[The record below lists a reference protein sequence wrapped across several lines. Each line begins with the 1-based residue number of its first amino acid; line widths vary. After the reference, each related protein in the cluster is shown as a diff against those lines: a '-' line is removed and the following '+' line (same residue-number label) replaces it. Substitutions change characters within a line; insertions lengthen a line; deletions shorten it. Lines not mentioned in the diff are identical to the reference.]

1 MTVSEASPGTPANGA
16 PPSDRAFDYPGY
28 RLYWVARFL
37 LVFAIQVLSVSVGW
51 QIYDQ
56 TRDPFL
62 LGLVGLV
69 QFLPAPI
76 LVLVTGSVADRFN
89 RRIIMASCM
98 AVEAVCAL
106 ALLTILHQGLTAVWP
121 VYAVLLVFGI
131 ARAFMGPAV
140 QSLMANLVPQTALAN
155 AIALNSSS
163 FQVATIIG
171 PTAGGLLYGV
181 SSELAYV
188 VSILFF
194 LSAGVLTLLIPK
206 PEKRASQPVTTEA
219 LFAGFRYIWSQPIVL
234 GALSLDMIAV
244 MLGGAIALLPVFAR
258 DILDVGPWGLGAL
271 RSSVGVGA
279 LLMSLWLINNP
290 VRDHAG
296 LTMFAA
302 VGRLW
307 PRHHRLRHVDAR
319 LALRAGT
326 RRHGRR
332 RHGQRLHPS
341 DAHSAEDARRPARP
355 RERRQ
360 YDLYRR
366 IERVGRISRRHHGRR
381 LRRRSSC
388 RDRRRGRSS
397 DGGRVGAH
405 VPRLAQRPPPRSD
418 GLDYSGASGTPGASL
433 ARRIASVVFTLATF
447 GTAVNS
453 FRRKS

>member
-140 QSLMANLVPQTALAN
+140 QSLMANLVPQAALAN

-302 VGRLW
+302 VAVYGLAIVVFGMSTLVW
-307 PRHHRLRHVDAR
+307 LSV
-319 LALRAGT
+319 LALAVMGAADMVSVFIRQTLIQLKTPDDLRGRVSAVNMTFIGASNELGEFRAGT
-326 RRHGRR
+326 MAAGF
-332 RHGQRLHPS
+332 G
-341 DAHSAEDARRPARP
+341 AVPAVV
-355 RERRQ
+355 
-360 YDLYRR
+360 
-366 IERVGRISRRHHGRR
+366 I
-381 LRRRSSC
+381 
-388 RDRRRGRSS
+388 
-397 DGGRVGAH
+397 GGVGALLTAAVWARMFPDLRNVRH
-405 VPRLAQRPPPRSD
+405 
-418 GLDYSGASGTPGASL
+418 LD
-433 ARRIASVVFTLATF
+433 RMD
-447 GTAVNS
+447 
-453 FRRKS
+453 

>member
-1 MTVSEASPGTPANGA
+1 MTVTDASDGPPPNGA
-16 PPSDRAFDYPGY
+16 PPSDRAFDYKGY
-28 RLYWVARFL
+28 RFYWVARFL
-37 LVFAIQVLSVSVGW
+37 LVFAIQVLSVAVGW

-69 QFLPAPI
+69 QFLPAPL
-76 LVLVTGSVADRFN
+76 LVLVTGSVADRYN

-98 AVEAVCAL
+98 AVEAACAL
-106 ALLTILHQGLTAVWP
+106 ALLTILHQRLTIVWP

-140 QSLMANLVPQTALAN
+140 QSLLANLVPQTALAN

-163 FQVATIIG
+163 FQVATIVG
-171 PTAGGLLYGV
+171 PVAGGLLYGV
-181 SSELAYV
+181 SSELAYS

-194 LSAGVLTLLIPK
+194 LCAGVLTLLIPK
-206 PEKRASQPVTTEA
+206 PEQKPSQPVTTEA

-302 VGRLW
+302 VAVYGLAIIVFGISNFVWLSVLCLAVMGAADMVSVYIRQTLIQLKTPDELRGRVSAVNMTFIGASNELGEF
-307 PRHHRLRHVDAR
+307 
-319 LALRAGT
+319 RAG
-326 RRHGRR
+326 
-332 RHGQRLHPS
+332 S
-341 DAHSAEDARRPARP
+341 MASAFGAVTAVV
-355 RERRQ
+355 
-360 YDLYRR
+360 
-366 IERVGRISRRHHGRR
+366 I
-381 LRRRSSC
+381 
-388 RDRRRGRSS
+388 
-397 DGGRVGAH
+397 GGVGALVTAALWARMFPDLRNVRH
-405 VPRLAQRPPPRSD
+405 
-418 GLDYSGASGTPGASL
+418 LD
-433 ARRIASVVFTLATF
+433 RMD
-447 GTAVNS
+447 
-453 FRRKS
+453 

>member
-28 RLYWVARFL
+28 RLYWIARFL

-69 QFLPAPI
+69 QFLPAPL

-89 RRIIMASCM
+89 RRIIMATCM

-121 VYAVLLVFGI
+121 VYVVLLVFGI

-171 PTAGGLLYGV
+171 PTAGGLLYGI

-271 RSSVGVGA
+271 RSSVGIGA

-302 VGRLW
+302 VAVYGLAIVVFGMSTLVW
-307 PRHHRLRHVDAR
+307 LSV
-319 LALRAGT
+319 LALVVMGAADMVSVFIRQTLIQLKTPDDLRGRVSAVNMTFIGASNELGEFRAGT
-326 RRHGRR
+326 MAAGF
-332 RHGQRLHPS
+332 G
-341 DAHSAEDARRPARP
+341 AVPAVV
-355 RERRQ
+355 
-360 YDLYRR
+360 
-366 IERVGRISRRHHGRR
+366 I
-381 LRRRSSC
+381 
-388 RDRRRGRSS
+388 
-397 DGGRVGAH
+397 GGVGA
-405 VPRLAQRPPPRSD
+405 L
-418 GLDYSGASGTPGASL
+418 L
-433 ARRIASVVFTLATF
+433 
-447 GTAVNS
+447 TAVVWARMFPDLRNV
-453 FRRKS
+453 RHLDRMD

>member
-1 MTVSEASPGTPANGA
+1 MTVSDASAGTPANGA
-16 PPSDRAFDYPGY
+16 PPSDRAFDYYGY

-51 QIYDQ
+51 QIYDL

-76 LVLVTGSVADRFN
+76 LVLVTGSVADRLN

-98 AVEAVCAL
+98 AVEALCAL

-302 VGRLW
+302 VAVYGLAIVVFGLSTLVW
-307 PRHHRLRHVDAR
+307 LSV
-319 LALRAGT
+319 LALVIMGAADMVSVFIRQTLIQLKTPDDLRGRVSAVNMTFIGASNELGEFRAGT
-326 RRHGRR
+326 MAAGF
-332 RHGQRLHPS
+332 G
-341 DAHSAEDARRPARP
+341 AVPAVV
-355 RERRQ
+355 
-360 YDLYRR
+360 
-366 IERVGRISRRHHGRR
+366 I
-381 LRRRSSC
+381 
-388 RDRRRGRSS
+388 
-397 DGGRVGAH
+397 GGVGALLTAAAWARMFPDLRNVRH
-405 VPRLAQRPPPRSD
+405 
-418 GLDYSGASGTPGASL
+418 LD
-433 ARRIASVVFTLATF
+433 RM
-447 GTAVNS
+447 N
-453 FRRKS
+453 

>member
-76 LVLVTGSVADRFN
+76 LVLVTGSIADRFN

-302 VGRLW
+302 VGVYGLAIIVFGMSTLVW
-307 PRHHRLRHVDAR
+307 LSV
-319 LALRAGT
+319 LALVIMGAADMVSVFIRQTLIQLKTPDDLRGRVSAVNMTFIGASNELGEFRAGSMAA
-326 RRHGRR
+326 GF
-332 RHGQRLHPS
+332 G
-341 DAHSAEDARRPARP
+341 AVPAVV
-355 RERRQ
+355 
-360 YDLYRR
+360 
-366 IERVGRISRRHHGRR
+366 I
-381 LRRRSSC
+381 
-388 RDRRRGRSS
+388 
-397 DGGRVGAH
+397 GGVGALVTAAVWARMFPDLRNVRH
-405 VPRLAQRPPPRSD
+405 
-418 GLDYSGASGTPGASL
+418 LD
-433 ARRIASVVFTLATF
+433 RMD
-447 GTAVNS
+447 
-453 FRRKS
+453 

>member
-1 MTVSEASPGTPANGA
+1 MTVSDASPGTPANGE

-69 QFLPAPI
+69 QFLPAPL
-76 LVLVTGSVADRFN
+76 LVLVTGSVADRYN

-98 AVEAVCAL
+98 AVEAICAM

-140 QSLMANLVPQTALAN
+140 QSLLANLVPQSALAN

-234 GALSLDMIAV
+234 GALSLDMVAV

-271 RSSVGVGA
+271 RSSVGIGA
-279 LLMSLWLINNP
+279 LLMSIWLINNP

-302 VGRLW
+302 VAIYGLAIVVFGMSTLVW
-307 PRHHRLRHVDAR
+307 VSV
-319 LALRAGT
+319 LALIVMGAADMVSVFIRQTLIQLKTPDELRGRVSAVNMTFIGASNELGEFRAGSMAA
-326 RRHGRR
+326 GF
-332 RHGQRLHPS
+332 G
-341 DAHSAEDARRPARP
+341 AVPAVV
-355 RERRQ
+355 
-360 YDLYRR
+360 
-366 IERVGRISRRHHGRR
+366 I
-381 LRRRSSC
+381 
-388 RDRRRGRSS
+388 
-397 DGGRVGAH
+397 GGVGALVTAAAWARMFPDLRNVRH
-405 VPRLAQRPPPRSD
+405 
-418 GLDYSGASGTPGASL
+418 LD
-433 ARRIASVVFTLATF
+433 RMD
-447 GTAVNS
+447 
-453 FRRKS
+453 

>member
-1 MTVSEASPGTPANGA
+1 MTVSDASAGTPANGA
-16 PPSDRAFDYPGY
+16 PPSDRAFDYYGY

-51 QIYDQ
+51 QIYDL

-98 AVEAVCAL
+98 AVEALCAL

-302 VGRLW
+302 VAVYGLAIVVFGLSTLVW
-307 PRHHRLRHVDAR
+307 LSV
-319 LALRAGT
+319 LALVIMGAADMVSVFIRQTLIQLKTPDDLRGRVSAVNMTFIGASNELGEFRAGT
-326 RRHGRR
+326 MAAGF
-332 RHGQRLHPS
+332 G
-341 DAHSAEDARRPARP
+341 AVPAVV
-355 RERRQ
+355 
-360 YDLYRR
+360 
-366 IERVGRISRRHHGRR
+366 I
-381 LRRRSSC
+381 
-388 RDRRRGRSS
+388 
-397 DGGRVGAH
+397 GGVGALLTAAAWARMFPDLRNVRH
-405 VPRLAQRPPPRSD
+405 
-418 GLDYSGASGTPGASL
+418 LD
-433 ARRIASVVFTLATF
+433 RM
-447 GTAVNS
+447 N
-453 FRRKS
+453 

>member
-76 LVLVTGSVADRFN
+76 LVLITGSVADRFN

-140 QSLMANLVPQTALAN
+140 QSLMANLVPQAALAN

-302 VGRLW
+302 VAVYGLAIVVFGMSTLVW
-307 PRHHRLRHVDAR
+307 LSV
-319 LALRAGT
+319 LALGVMGAADMVSVFIRQTLIQLKTPDDLRGRVSAVNMTFIGASNELGEFRAGT
-326 RRHGRR
+326 MAAGF
-332 RHGQRLHPS
+332 G
-341 DAHSAEDARRPARP
+341 AVPAVV
-355 RERRQ
+355 
-360 YDLYRR
+360 
-366 IERVGRISRRHHGRR
+366 I
-381 LRRRSSC
+381 
-388 RDRRRGRSS
+388 
-397 DGGRVGAH
+397 GGVGALLTAAVWARMFPDLRNVRH
-405 VPRLAQRPPPRSD
+405 
-418 GLDYSGASGTPGASL
+418 LD
-433 ARRIASVVFTLATF
+433 RMD
-447 GTAVNS
+447 
-453 FRRKS
+453 

>member
-56 TRDPFL
+56 TRDPLL

-69 QFLPAPI
+69 QFLPAPL

-121 VYAVLLVFGI
+121 VYLVLLVFGI

-188 VSILFF
+188 VSILLF
-194 LSAGVLTLLIPK
+194 LSGGVLTLLIPK

-290 VRDHAG
+290 VRDYAG

-302 VGRLW
+302 VAVYGLAIVVFGMSTLVW
-307 PRHHRLRHVDAR
+307 LSV
-319 LALRAGT
+319 LALVVMGAADMVSVFIRQTLIQLKTPDDLRGRVSAVNMTFIGASNELGEFRAGT
-326 RRHGRR
+326 MAAGF
-332 RHGQRLHPS
+332 G
-341 DAHSAEDARRPARP
+341 AVPAVV
-355 RERRQ
+355 
-360 YDLYRR
+360 
-366 IERVGRISRRHHGRR
+366 I
-381 LRRRSSC
+381 
-388 RDRRRGRSS
+388 
-397 DGGRVGAH
+397 GGVGALLTAAVWARIFPDLRNVRH
-405 VPRLAQRPPPRSD
+405 
-418 GLDYSGASGTPGASL
+418 LD
-433 ARRIASVVFTLATF
+433 RMD
-447 GTAVNS
+447 
-453 FRRKS
+453 

>member
-28 RLYWVARFL
+28 RLYWIARFL

-69 QFLPAPI
+69 QFLPAPL

-89 RRIIMASCM
+89 RRIIMATCM

-121 VYAVLLVFGI
+121 VYVVLLVFGI

-171 PTAGGLLYGV
+171 PTAGGLLYGI

-271 RSSVGVGA
+271 RSSVGIGA

-302 VGRLW
+302 VAVYGLAIVVFGMSTLVW
-307 PRHHRLRHVDAR
+307 LSV
-319 LALRAGT
+319 LALAVMGAADMVSVFIRQTLIQLKTPDDLRGRVSAVNMTFIGASNELGEFRAGT
-326 RRHGRR
+326 MAAGF
-332 RHGQRLHPS
+332 G
-341 DAHSAEDARRPARP
+341 AVPAVV
-355 RERRQ
+355 
-360 YDLYRR
+360 
-366 IERVGRISRRHHGRR
+366 I
-381 LRRRSSC
+381 
-388 RDRRRGRSS
+388 
-397 DGGRVGAH
+397 GGVGALLTAAVWARMFPDLRNVRH
-405 VPRLAQRPPPRSD
+405 
-418 GLDYSGASGTPGASL
+418 LD
-433 ARRIASVVFTLATF
+433 RMD
-447 GTAVNS
+447 
-453 FRRKS
+453 

>member
-140 QSLMANLVPQTALAN
+140 QSLMANLVPQAALAN

-302 VGRLW
+302 VAVYGLAIVVFGMSTLVW
-307 PRHHRLRHVDAR
+307 LSV
-319 LALRAGT
+319 LALVVMGAADMVSVFIRQTLIQLKTPDDLRGRVSAVNMTFIGASNELGEFRAGT
-326 RRHGRR
+326 MAAGF
-332 RHGQRLHPS
+332 G
-341 DAHSAEDARRPARP
+341 AVPAVV
-355 RERRQ
+355 
-360 YDLYRR
+360 
-366 IERVGRISRRHHGRR
+366 I
-381 LRRRSSC
+381 
-388 RDRRRGRSS
+388 
-397 DGGRVGAH
+397 GGVGALLTAAVWARMFPDLRNVRH
-405 VPRLAQRPPPRSD
+405 
-418 GLDYSGASGTPGASL
+418 LD
-433 ARRIASVVFTLATF
+433 RMD
-447 GTAVNS
+447 
-453 FRRKS
+453 

>member
-1 MTVSEASPGTPANGA
+1 MNVSEASPGTPANGA

-302 VGRLW
+302 VGVYGLAIIVFGMSTLVW
-307 PRHHRLRHVDAR
+307 LSV
-319 LALRAGT
+319 LALVIMGAADMVSVFIRQTLIQLKTPDDLRGRVSAVNMTFIGASNELGEFRAGSMAA
-326 RRHGRR
+326 GF
-332 RHGQRLHPS
+332 G
-341 DAHSAEDARRPARP
+341 AVPAVV
-355 RERRQ
+355 
-360 YDLYRR
+360 
-366 IERVGRISRRHHGRR
+366 I
-381 LRRRSSC
+381 
-388 RDRRRGRSS
+388 
-397 DGGRVGAH
+397 GGVGALVTAAVWARMFPDLRNVRH
-405 VPRLAQRPPPRSD
+405 
-418 GLDYSGASGTPGASL
+418 LD
-433 ARRIASVVFTLATF
+433 RMD
-447 GTAVNS
+447 
-453 FRRKS
+453 

>member
-76 LVLVTGSVADRFN
+76 LVLVTGSVADRYN

-140 QSLMANLVPQTALAN
+140 QSLMANLVPQAALAN

-302 VGRLW
+302 VAVYGLAIVVFGMSTLVW
-307 PRHHRLRHVDAR
+307 LSV
-319 LALRAGT
+319 LALAVMGAADMVSVFIRQTLIQLKTPDDLRGRVSAVNMTFIGASNELGEFRAGT
-326 RRHGRR
+326 MAAGF
-332 RHGQRLHPS
+332 G
-341 DAHSAEDARRPARP
+341 AVPAVV
-355 RERRQ
+355 
-360 YDLYRR
+360 
-366 IERVGRISRRHHGRR
+366 I
-381 LRRRSSC
+381 
-388 RDRRRGRSS
+388 
-397 DGGRVGAH
+397 GGVGALLTAAVWARMFPDLRNVRH
-405 VPRLAQRPPPRSD
+405 
-418 GLDYSGASGTPGASL
+418 LD
-433 ARRIASVVFTLATF
+433 RMD
-447 GTAVNS
+447 
-453 FRRKS
+453 